1 MTSYELMAT
10 NSRGENFVI
19 TTASHELLA
28 LVASIEQAVEGAEE
42 RVKIQEYVGYPLGG
56 AVLEEGLL
64 GHFGSL
70 SDVQLTWFDGQKRWV
85 TTGVELQQDKYRRE
99 IWALIYG
106 DY

>member
-28 LVASIEQAVEGAEE
+28 LVASIEQAAQGAGEQV
-42 RVKIQEYVGYPLGG
+42 RIQEYVGHPLAGTI
-56 AVLEEGLL
+56 LEEGLL

-70 SDVQLTWFDGQKRWV
+70 GDVQLVWFDGQKRWV
-85 TTGVELQQDKYRRE
+85 TTGVELQQDKHRGE
-99 IWALIYG
+99 TWALIYG